1 MGEIKLTNAQLG
13 RQTKPHP
20 AVEDIVY
27 RHAFLIVEQKRPGVH
42 SSLSRHILCA
52 NSDEERDEW
61 VQALMLNI
69 RQGGDN
75 SSSSTSS
82 SSTSRADNVGGAGNS
97 SNNGTNTKKATKKG
111 DKTRKISKVEIRP
124 VAAAPISHMK
134 PNLGADMDKLTSVPS
149 VNVVPLSSPTL
160 DNNNVIDECKS
171 PTSDSA
177 PEPSPSSSS
186 SATLSTSLPNMHVSP
201 MLGGHY
207 QPQLASPPPPP
218 PPPPPPSS
226 SHQGST
232 TPPSSTTSSPTPPP
246 PPPPHQTPPS
256 REMPPRRNS
265 TSNVSESM
273 DDDSTRLRQTMGSPI
288 PNAIRSS
295 EDLVLDSGNN
305 DVSERRIKQKANRV
319 TMWGKKMFSSSSSSG
334 GGSSNA
340 EGGGTGSPNPSARP
354 STSSSLA
361 PTDNNDTASR
371 MSSVP
376 SGFRSFLSRSSND
389 SNERHSE
396 DSNGSKQVFGVPL
409 EDAVRVS
416 RVVEGYELPSVVYRC
431 IEYLDAKKA
440 VMEEGLYRLSGS
452 NMVIQ
457 KLKKKFNQGKLY
469 IHTLRAGGIKVTL

>member
-27 RHAFLIVEQKRPGVH
+27 RHAFLIVEQKRPGVP

-61 VQALMLNI
+61 IQALMVNI
-69 RQGGDN
+69 RQGDN
-75 SSSSTSS
+75 KSSSNIGTSK
-82 SSTSRADNVGGAGNS
+82 ADNVGGAGN
-97 SNNGTNTKKATKKG
+97 NNGTNTKKATKKG
-111 DKTRKISKVEIRP
+111 DKARKISKVEIRP
-124 VAAAPISHMK
+124 VAAAPIRHMK
-134 PNLGADMDKLTSVPS
+134 PTAGADMDKLTSVPA

-160 DNNNVIDECKS
+160 DNSNSNVMDECKS
-171 PTSDSA
+171 PTSDCA

-186 SATLSTSLPNMHVSP
+186 SAALSTSLPNMHVSP

-207 QPQLASPPPPP
+207 QPQLTSPPL
-218 PPPPPPSS
+218 PSQ
-226 SHQGST
+226 QGST
-232 TPPSSTTSSPTPPP
+232 TPPSASTSSSISSPPPP
-246 PPPPHQTPPS
+246 PPPPHQTACS
-256 REMPPRRNS
+256 RDTPRRNS

-273 DDDSTRLRQTMGSPI
+273 DDDPARLRQTMGSPI
-288 PNAIRSS
+288 PIAIRSS

-305 DVSERRIKQKANRV
+305 DISERRVKQKANRV
-319 TMWGKKMFSSSSSSG
+319 TMWGKKMFSSSSSGS
-334 GGSSNA
+334 GSSSSNMD
-340 EGGGTGSPNPSARP
+340 GVGSLGPSARP

-361 PTDNNDTASR
+361 PTDNSTSDPASR

-457 KLKKKFNQGKLY
+457 KLKKKFNQGKLKMV
-469 IHTLRAGGIKVTL
+469 RCIKVLTLLLSRW

>member
-75 SSSSTSS
+75 STSS
-82 SSTSRADNVGGAGNS
+82 SNVGTSRADNVGGAGNS

-111 DKTRKISKVEIRP
+111 DKARKISKVEIRP

-134 PNLGADMDKLTSVPS
+134 PSLGADMDKLTSVPS

-160 DNNNVIDECKS
+160 DNHVMDDCKS

-218 PPPPPPSS
+218 PPAPPSS
-226 SHQGST
+226 QQGST
-232 TPPSSTTSSPTPPP
+232 TPPSTSSTPPPPP
-246 PPPPHQTPPS
+246 PPPPHQTPP
-256 REMPPRRNS
+256 RDMPPRRNS
-265 TSNVSESM
+265 TSNVSEAM
-273 DDDSTRLRQTMGSPI
+273 DDDPARLRQTMGSPI

-295 EDLVLDSGNN
+295 EDLVLDTGGNN
-305 DVSERRIKQKANRV
+305 SDVSERRVKQKANRV
-319 TMWGKKMFSSSSSSG
+319 TMWGKKMFSS

-340 EGGGTGSPNPSARP
+340 EGGAGSPSPSARP

-361 PTDNNDTASR
+361 PTDTNDTASR

-396 DSNGSKQVFGVPL
+396 DSNGFKQVFGVPL

-457 KLKKKFNQGKLY
+457 KLKKKFNQGKLHIY
-469 IHTLRAGGIKVTL
+469 IYTKT